1 MSLTRPLE
9 EAIKVL
15 GDRAVEHGDHVELH
29 QRIADLWSAYLITWI
44 KPHQVAAMLALMKL
58 ARSESNPSNQDNIVD
73 FCGYGAI
80 MGDLLKIGSH
90 RASLRGV
97 EEDL

>member
-1 MSLTRPLE
+1 MSLIKPLE

-15 GDRAVEHGDHVELH
+15 GDRAIEHGDHVALH
-29 QRIADLWSAYLITWI
+29 QRIADLWSAYLVSWI
-44 KPHQVAAMLALMKL
+44 KPHQVAVLLALMKV
-58 ARSESNPSNQDNIVD
+58 ARSESNPSNEDNPRD
-73 FCGYGAI
+73 FLGYGAI
-80 MGDLLKIGSH
+80 WADLLKISPH